1 MEWYTG
7 GAVSVLETPY
17 FSFIGQGIGEN
28 SKETLAL
35 NLLLDLIIRFK
46 YSGYYHSKN
55 GALFP
60 SWTRI
65 PDAVT
70 CHWQG
75 AF

>member
-1 MEWYTG
+1 MEWWRSFSFG
-7 GAVSVLETPY
+7 NSM
-17 FSFIGQGIGEN
+17 FSFIGQGVGEN
-28 SKETLAL
+28 SKETLFAL

-60 SWTRI
+60 FQTRI
-65 PDAVT
+65 PNAVT
-70 CHWQG
+70 CHRQG